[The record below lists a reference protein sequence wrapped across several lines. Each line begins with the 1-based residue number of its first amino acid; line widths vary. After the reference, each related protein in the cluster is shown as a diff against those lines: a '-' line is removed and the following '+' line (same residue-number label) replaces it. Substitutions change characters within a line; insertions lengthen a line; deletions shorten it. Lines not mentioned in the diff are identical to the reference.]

1 MIDVAIIGGGAA
13 GYYAAIQTAMLN
25 PSLRIALFEKGA
37 LGLEKVKISGG
48 GRCNVTHDA
57 MEPDDLVT
65 HYPRG
70 EKALLGP
77 FHHYGPKEV
86 IAFFESQGVPL
97 KIESDGRMFPVANTS
112 QAIMDCFTSL
122 RIKLGISLYSK
133 TAVKSIEP
141 LNASGWNIITATET
155 YCAKK
160 VLMATGSSP
169 KMIRMLQELGHG
181 VEAAVPSLFTFNIKD
196 PRIEGLAGLSTPAV
210 VHLKLPGVKQKK
222 ALHAQGTLLIT
233 HWGLSG
239 PAILKL
245 SAWGA
250 RLLNGLDYDFTIS
263 VNFLPEYKHAQEVLE
278 ALHTL
283 KKKDSKKTLMKW
295 VPFGLP
301 KRLWQSLL
309 MHIEIPSD
317 LIWANMTKTQLQSLS
332 EILSASDFE
341 VKGKSTFKEEF
352 VTAGGIKLKEVSF
365 TDVQSKKFPGLYFAG
380 ELLNIDAITG
390 GFNFQNAWTTAYL
403 AAKGMVQSLEGSN

>member
-1 MIDVAIIGGGAA
+1 MLDVAIIGGGAA

-57 MEPDDLVT
+57 MEPNYLVT

-86 IAFFESQGVPL
+86 IAFFETQGVPL

-112 QAIMDCFTSL
+112 QVILDCFTSL
-122 RIKLGISLYSK
+122 REKLGITLYSK
-133 TAVKSIEP
+133 TAVKYIEP

-181 VEAAVPSLFTFNIKD
+181 VEATVPSLFTFNIKD

-210 VHLKLPGVKQKK
+210 VHLKLPGIKQKK
-222 ALHAQGTLLIT
+222 ALHAKGPLLIT

-250 RLLNGLDYDFTIS
+250 RLLYGLDYNFTIS

-317 LIWANMTKTQLQSLS
+317 IIWANMTKSQLQSLA

-403 AAKGMVQSLEGSN
+403 AAKGMVQSLKKSN

>member
-222 ALHAQGTLLIT
+222 ALRAQGPLLIT

-283 KKKDSKKTLMKW
+283 KKKDAKKTLMKW

>member
-1 MIDVAIIGGGAA
+1 MLDVAIIGGGAA

-57 MEPDDLVT
+57 MEPDYLVT

-86 IAFFESQGVPL
+86 IAFFETQGVPL

-112 QAIMDCFTSL
+112 QVILDCFTSL
-122 RIKLGISLYSK
+122 REKLGITLYSK

-169 KMIRMLQELGHG
+169 KMLRMLQELGHG
-181 VEAAVPSLFTFNIKD
+181 VEATVPSLFTFNIKD

-210 VHLKLPGVKQKK
+210 VHLKLPGIKQKK
-222 ALHAQGTLLIT
+222 ALHAKGPLLIT

-250 RLLNGLDYDFTIS
+250 RLLYGLDYNFTIS

-317 LIWANMTKTQLQSLS
+317 IIWANMTKSQLQSLA

-403 AAKGMVQSLEGSN
+403 AAKGMVQSLKKSN

>member
-1 MIDVAIIGGGAA
+1 MLDVAIIGGGAA

-25 PSLRIALFEKGA
+25 PSLRIALFEKDA

-57 MEPDDLVT
+57 MEPDYLVT

-86 IAFFESQGVPL
+86 IAFFETQGVPL

-112 QAIMDCFTSL
+112 QAILDCFTSL
-122 RIKLGISLYSK
+122 REKLGITLYSK

-181 VEAAVPSLFTFNIKD
+181 VEATVPSLFTFNIKD

-210 VHLKLPGVKQKK
+210 VHLKLPGIKQKK
-222 ALHAQGTLLIT
+222 ALHAKGPLLIT

-250 RLLNGLDYDFTIS
+250 RLLYGLDYNFTIS

-317 LIWANMTKTQLQSLS
+317 IIWANMTKSQLQSLA

-403 AAKGMVQSLEGSN
+403 AAKGMVQSLKKSN

>member
-1 MIDVAIIGGGAA
+1 MLDVAIIGGGAA

-57 MEPDDLVT
+57 MEPDYLVT

-112 QAIMDCFTSL
+112 QAILDCFTSL
-122 RIKLGISLYSK
+122 REKLGITLYSK

-181 VEAAVPSLFTFNIKD
+181 VEATVPSLFTFNIKD

-210 VHLKLPGVKQKK
+210 VHLKLPGIKQKK
-222 ALHAQGTLLIT
+222 ALHAKGPLLIT

-250 RLLNGLDYDFTIS
+250 RLLYGLDYNFTIS

-317 LIWANMTKTQLQSLS
+317 IIWANMTKSQLQSLA

-403 AAKGMVQSLEGSN
+403 AAKGMVQSLKKSN

>member
-1 MIDVAIIGGGAA
+1 MVDVAIIGGGAA
-13 GYYAAIQTAMLN
+13 GYYAAIQTALLN
-25 PSLRIALFEKGA
+25 PTLRIALFEKGA
-37 LGLEKVKISGG
+37 MGLEKVKISGG

-57 MEPDDLVT
+57 LEPDFLAS

-112 QAIMDCFTSL
+112 AAIIDCFTSL
-122 RIKLGISLYSK
+122 REKLGIALQSK
-133 TAVKSIEP
+133 TVVKAVEP
-141 LNASGWNIITATET
+141 IVGSGWNILTATET
-155 YCAKK
+155 FSAKK

-169 KMIRMLQELGHG
+169 KMTRMLEELGHG
-181 VEAAVPSLFTFNIKD
+181 VELAVPSLFTFNIKD
-196 PRIEGLAGLSTPAV
+196 PRIEGLAGLSTPAL
-210 VHLKLPGVKQKK
+210 VHLKLPGLKQKK
-222 ALHAQGTLLIT
+222 ALYAKGPLLIT

-250 RLLNGLDYDFTIS
+250 RLLYGLDYNFTIS
-263 VNFLPEYKHAQEVLE
+263 VNFLPQYKHAQEVLE
-278 ALHTL
+278 ALHAL
-283 KKKDSKKTLMKW
+283 KKKDPKKTLFKW

-309 MHIEIPSD
+309 MHLEIPSD
-317 LIWANMTKTQLQSLS
+317 LIWANITKSQLQSLS
-332 EILSASDFE
+332 EGLSTSEFE
-341 VKGKSTFKEEF
+341 VNGKSTFKEEF

-365 TDVQSKKFPGLYFAG
+365 TDAQSKKFPGLYFAG

-403 AAKGMVQSLEGSN
+403 AAKGMVQSLKESN

>member
-210 VHLKLPGVKQKK
+210 VHLKLPGIKQKK
-222 ALHAQGTLLIT
+222 SLHAKGPLLIT

-250 RLLNGLDYDFTIS
+250 RLLYGLDYNFTIS

-309 MHIEIPSD
+309 MHIAIPSD

>member
-1 MIDVAIIGGGAA
+1 MLDVAIIGGGAA

-57 MEPDDLVT
+57 MEPDYLVT

-86 IAFFESQGVPL
+86 IAFFETQGVPL

-112 QAIMDCFTSL
+112 QAILDCFTSL
-122 RIKLGISLYSK
+122 REKLGITLYSK

-169 KMIRMLQELGHG
+169 KMLRMLQELGHG
-181 VEAAVPSLFTFNIKD
+181 VEATVPSLFTFNIKD

-210 VHLKLPGVKQKK
+210 VHLKLPGIKQKK
-222 ALHAQGTLLIT
+222 ALHAKGPLLIT

-250 RLLNGLDYDFTIS
+250 RLLYGLDYNFTIS

-317 LIWANMTKTQLQSLS
+317 IIWANMTKSQLQSLA

-403 AAKGMVQSLEGSN
+403 AAKGMVQSLKKSN

>member
-1 MIDVAIIGGGAA
+1 MLDVAIIGGGAA

-57 MEPDDLVT
+57 MEPDYLVT

-86 IAFFESQGVPL
+86 IAFFETQGVPL

-112 QAIMDCFTSL
+112 QAILDCFTSL
-122 RIKLGISLYSK
+122 REKLGITLYSK

-181 VEAAVPSLFTFNIKD
+181 VEATVPSLFTFNIKD

-210 VHLKLPGVKQKK
+210 VHLKLPGIKQKK
-222 ALHAQGTLLIT
+222 ALHAKGPLLIT

-250 RLLNGLDYDFTIS
+250 RLLYGLDYNFTIS

-317 LIWANMTKTQLQSLS
+317 IIWANMTKSQLQSLA

-403 AAKGMVQSLEGSN
+403 AAKGMVQSLKKSN

>member
-1 MIDVAIIGGGAA
+1 MLDVAIIGGGAA

-57 MEPDDLVT
+57 MEPDYLVT

-86 IAFFESQGVPL
+86 IAFFETQGVPL

-112 QAIMDCFTSL
+112 QVILDCFTSL
-122 RIKLGISLYSK
+122 REKLGITLYSK

-181 VEAAVPSLFTFNIKD
+181 VEATVPSLFTFNIKD

-210 VHLKLPGVKQKK
+210 VHLKLPGIKQKK
-222 ALHAQGTLLIT
+222 ALHAKGPLLIT

-250 RLLNGLDYDFTIS
+250 RLLYGLDYNFTIS

-317 LIWANMTKTQLQSLS
+317 IIWANMTKSQLQSLA

-365 TDVQSKKFPGLYFAG
+365 KDVQSKKFPGLYFAG

-403 AAKGMVQSLEGSN
+403 AAKGMVQSLKKSN

>member
-1 MIDVAIIGGGAA
+1 MLDVAIIGGGAA

-57 MEPDDLVT
+57 MEPDYLVT

-86 IAFFESQGVPL
+86 IAFFETQGVPL

-112 QAIMDCFTSL
+112 QAILDCFTSL
-122 RIKLGISLYSK
+122 REKLGITLYSK

-181 VEAAVPSLFTFNIKD
+181 VEATVPSLFTFNIKD
-196 PRIEGLAGLSTPAV
+196 PRIEGLAGLSTPVV
-210 VHLKLPGVKQKK
+210 VHLKLPGIKQKK
-222 ALHAQGTLLIT
+222 ALHAKGPLLIT

-250 RLLNGLDYDFTIS
+250 RLLYGLDYNFTIS

-317 LIWANMTKTQLQSLS
+317 IIWANMTKSQLQSLA

-403 AAKGMVQSLEGSN
+403 AAKGMVQSLKKSN

>member
-1 MIDVAIIGGGAA
+1 MLDVAIIGGGAA

-57 MEPDDLVT
+57 MEPDYLVT

-86 IAFFESQGVPL
+86 IAFFETQGVPL

-112 QAIMDCFTSL
+112 QVILDCFTSL
-122 RIKLGISLYSK
+122 REKLGITLYSK

-181 VEAAVPSLFTFNIKD
+181 VEATVPSLFTFNIKD

-210 VHLKLPGVKQKK
+210 VHLKLPGIKQKK
-222 ALHAQGTLLIT
+222 ALHAKGPLLIT

-250 RLLNGLDYDFTIS
+250 RLLYGLDYNFTIS

-317 LIWANMTKTQLQSLS
+317 IIWANMTKSQLQSLA

-403 AAKGMVQSLEGSN
+403 AAKGMVQSLKKSN

>member
-1 MIDVAIIGGGAA
+1 MLDVAIIGGGAA

-57 MEPDDLVT
+57 MEPDYLVT

-86 IAFFESQGVPL
+86 IAFFETQGVPL

-112 QAIMDCFTSL
+112 QAILDCFTSL
-122 RIKLGISLYSK
+122 REKLGITLYSK

-181 VEAAVPSLFTFNIKD
+181 VEATVPSLFTFNIKD
-196 PRIEGLAGLSTPAV
+196 PRIEGLAGLSTPVV
-210 VHLKLPGVKQKK
+210 VHLKLPGIKQKK
-222 ALHAQGTLLIT
+222 ALHAKGPLLIT

-250 RLLNGLDYDFTIS
+250 RLLYGLDYNFTIS

-309 MHIEIPSD
+309 IHIEIPSD
-317 LIWANMTKTQLQSLS
+317 IIWANMTKSQLQSLA

-403 AAKGMVQSLEGSN
+403 AAKGMVQSLKKSN

>member
-1 MIDVAIIGGGAA
+1 MLDVAIIGGGAA

-57 MEPDDLVT
+57 MEPDYLVT

-112 QAIMDCFTSL
+112 QAILDCFTSL
-122 RIKLGISLYSK
+122 REKLGITLYSK
-133 TAVKSIEP
+133 TAVKYIEP

-181 VEAAVPSLFTFNIKD
+181 VEATVPSLFTFNIKD

-210 VHLKLPGVKQKK
+210 VHLKLPGIKQKK
-222 ALHAQGTLLIT
+222 ALHAKGPLLIT

-250 RLLNGLDYDFTIS
+250 RLLYGLDYNFTIS

-317 LIWANMTKTQLQSLS
+317 IIWANMTKSQLQSLA

-403 AAKGMVQSLEGSN
+403 AAKGMVQSLKKSN

>member
-141 LNASGWNIITATET
+141 LNTSGWNIITATET

-196 PRIEGLAGLSTPAV
+196 PRIEGLAGLSTPAR
-210 VHLKLPGVKQKK
+210 VHLKLPGIKQKK
-222 ALHAQGTLLIT
+222 ALHAQGPLLIT

-317 LIWANMTKTQLQSLS
+317 LIWANMTKSQLQSLS

-365 TDVQSKKFPGLYFAG
+365 TDLQSKKFPGLYFAG

-403 AAKGMVQSLEGSN
+403 AAKGMVQSLEETN

>member
-1 MIDVAIIGGGAA
+1 MLDVAIIGGGAA

-57 MEPDDLVT
+57 MEPNYLVT

-86 IAFFESQGVPL
+86 ITFFESQGVPL

-112 QAIMDCFTSL
+112 QAILDCFTSL
-122 RIKLGISLYSK
+122 REKLGITLYSK
-133 TAVKSIEP
+133 TAVKYIEP

-181 VEAAVPSLFTFNIKD
+181 VEATVPSLFTFNIKD

-210 VHLKLPGVKQKK
+210 VHLKLPGIKQKK
-222 ALHAQGTLLIT
+222 AFHAKGPLLIT

-250 RLLNGLDYDFTIS
+250 RLLYGLDYNFTIS

-317 LIWANMTKTQLQSLS
+317 IIWANMTKSQLQSLA

-365 TDVQSKKFPGLYFAG
+365 KDVQSKKFPGLYFAG

-403 AAKGMVQSLEGSN
+403 AAKGMVQSLKKSN

>member
-181 VEAAVPSLFTFNIKD
+181 DRSCSTLF
-196 PRIEGLAGLSTPAV
+196 V
-210 VHLKLPGVKQKK
+210 
-222 ALHAQGTLLIT
+222 
-233 HWGLSG
+233 
-239 PAILKL
+239 
-245 SAWGA
+245 
-250 RLLNGLDYDFTIS
+250 
-263 VNFLPEYKHAQEVLE
+263 
-278 ALHTL
+278 
-283 KKKDSKKTLMKW
+283 
-295 VPFGLP
+295 
-301 KRLWQSLL
+301 
-309 MHIEIPSD
+309 
-317 LIWANMTKTQLQSLS
+317 
-332 EILSASDFE
+332 
-341 VKGKSTFKEEF
+341 
-352 VTAGGIKLKEVSF
+352 
-365 TDVQSKKFPGLYFAG
+365 YF
-380 ELLNIDAITG
+380 
-390 GFNFQNAWTTAYL
+390 
-403 AAKGMVQSLEGSN
+403 